1 MANKKPRK
9 KAPPKK
15 RVRSYSEEELEY
27 WLEIKRENSKP
38 RKKAP
43 AKKAPT
49 KKASTKKAPTKKP
62 QTKKAPVSQHRE
74 VLSDRARRLT
84 SPKGKKF
91 KDITIPIHY
100 QNGKA
105 NMTRAYVDWEAVIAA
120 LRLNPRVY
128 ATNTL
133 LYYEHGDTIQA
144 YPLSEARIAPK
155 RAELEENFEKIK
167 DQYLVEKIEDLKL
180 LSLVVHVIF
189 KSAYVRRK

>member
-43 AKKAPT
+43 AKKAP
-49 KKASTKKAPTKKP
+49 
-62 QTKKAPVSQHRE
+62 VSQNRK